1 MGDRSKHW
9 EKVYETMDPA
19 EVSWFEAEPR
29 VSLDLIQASG
39 MPKSGAIIDIGA
51 GASRLSGALVEQ
63 GYSDVSALDLSEP
76 ALGAAAREMPKGT
89 TVNWIVA
96 DARLWTPGREYD
108 LWHDRA
114 AFHFLT
120 DPVDQEAYLDTLDRA
135 LRPGGHVIIGTF
147 AVGGPEKCSGLP
159 VQQYDADSLATRL
172 GSAYRLIRSV
182 IWDHETPF
190 ASLQRFHAGLFRKL

>member
-96 DARLWTPGREYD
+96 DARLWVPSREYD
-108 LWHDRA
+108 LWHRRQA
-114 AFHFLT
+114 
-120 DPVDQEAYLDTLDRA
+120 PRYA
-135 LRPGGHVIIGTF
+135 LR
-147 AVGGPEKCSGLP
+147 
-159 VQQYDADSLATRL
+159 QYRANPLAT
-172 GSAYRLIRSV
+172 GQ
-182 IWDHETPF
+182 T
-190 ASLQRFHAGLFRKL
+190 G